1 MSRAKAGEISRWDGR
16 IVTSK
21 DGYSFAF
28 DSDKWLL
35 SKDKEIR
42 FSANVLNVEQDVL
55 VGLKMTLA
63 RYAEEMSASHTVNM
77 YHLFNH
83 MVKTTSSKQVN
94 IATILNW
101 KAELGEDK
109 EWYLGSLRG
118 FLISW
123 HDYGFKGIDSD
134 VVELLERF
142 TFSGNEKGL
151 AVANRCPYSGAFTE
165 NEVLAINYELIRL
178 YRENQIDLK
187 IFSYVNLIQATA
199 ARSMQVRQIKIGD
212 LLQEEHAYF
221 INMPR
226 AKQRGVGFR
235 GMLKKVAITE
245 DLYVLLKTLAEV
257 QARIIEDTYNI
268 TLTERQRR
276 LVPLFLDEKNFIGE
290 SWMPEML
297 DGDFLHASST
307 FLGQELLRR
316 FTVRQRAISERTGDI
331 ICISTRRFRHT
342 RGTNLGRKGY
352 GAAIIAEALDH
363 SDTQNVKVY
372 TENTANTVQ
381 YIDEIIGK
389 KLAPFAS
396 AFMGRIIETL
406 DEGERGADPTARI
419 PNDKNEVVGA
429 CGTNDFCVNGYESCY
444 LCHKFRPLLDG
455 PHELVLES
463 LYKQKKQRLQES
475 KSIEYASAKDRVI
488 LAVEQVVAECK
499 RIKLERGQVNG

>member
-55 VGLKMTLA
+55 IGLKMTLA
-63 RYAEEMSASHTVNM
+63 RYAEEMSASHTFNM

-142 TFSGNEKGL
+142 TLSGNEKGL

-187 IFSYVNLIQATA
+187 IFSYVNVNSDNKCNA
-199 ARSMQVRQIKIGD
+199 
-212 LLQEEHAYF
+212 H
-221 INMPR
+221 
-226 AKQRGVGFR
+226 
-235 GMLKKVAITE
+235 
-245 DLYVLLKTLAEV
+245 
-257 QARIIEDTYNI
+257 
-268 TLTERQRR
+268 
-276 LVPLFLDEKNFIGE
+276 
-290 SWMPEML
+290 
-297 DGDFLHASST
+297 
-307 FLGQELLRR
+307 
-316 FTVRQRAISERTGDI
+316 
-331 ICISTRRFRHT
+331 
-342 RGTNLGRKGY
+342 
-352 GAAIIAEALDH
+352 GA
-363 SDTQNVKVY
+363 
-372 TENTANTVQ
+372 
-381 YIDEIIGK
+381 
-389 KLAPFAS
+389 
-396 AFMGRIIETL
+396 
-406 DEGERGADPTARI
+406 
-419 PNDKNEVVGA
+419 
-429 CGTNDFCVNGYESCY
+429 
-444 LCHKFRPLLDG
+444 
-455 PHELVLES
+455 
-463 LYKQKKQRLQES
+463 
-475 KSIEYASAKDRVI
+475 
-488 LAVEQVVAECK
+488 
-499 RIKLERGQVNG
+499 

>member
-1 MSRAKAGEISRWDGR
+1 
-16 IVTSK
+16 
-21 DGYSFAF
+21 
-28 DSDKWLL
+28 
-35 SKDKEIR
+35 
-42 FSANVLNVEQDVL
+42 
-55 VGLKMTLA
+55 MTLA
-63 RYAEEMSASHTVNM
+63 RYAEEMSASHTFNM

-142 TFSGNEKGL
+142 TLSGNEKGL

-257 QARIIEDTYNI
+257 QARMIEDTYNI

-276 LVPLFLDEKNFIGE
+276 LVPLFLDEKNLIGE

-307 FLGQELLRR
+307 FLGK
-316 FTVRQRAISERTGDI
+316 VRTS
-331 ICISTRRFRHT
+331 
-342 RGTNLGRKGY
+342 
-352 GAAIIAEALDH
+352 
-363 SDTQNVKVY
+363 
-372 TENTANTVQ
+372 
-381 YIDEIIGK
+381 
-389 KLAPFAS
+389 P
-396 AFMGRIIETL
+396 
-406 DEGERGADPTARI
+406 
-419 PNDKNEVVGA
+419 
-429 CGTNDFCVNGYESCY
+429 
-444 LCHKFRPLLDG
+444 
-455 PHELVLES
+455 
-463 LYKQKKQRLQES
+463 
-475 KSIEYASAKDRVI
+475 
-488 LAVEQVVAECK
+488 
-499 RIKLERGQVNG
+499 

>member
-1 MSRAKAGEISRWDGR
+1 MNRAKAGEILRWDGR
-16 IVTSK
+16 VRTSK
-21 DGYSFAF
+21 DGYSFVF
-28 DSDKWLL
+28 ESDEWKLN
-35 SKDKEIR
+35 KEETVR
-42 FSANVLNVEQDVL
+42 FSSEVLSIEHDTL
-55 VGLKMTLA
+55 SGFRKTLA
-63 RYAEEMSASHTVNM
+63 RYAEEMSASHTANM
-77 YHLFNH
+77 YQMFNR
-83 MVKTTSSKQVN
+83 MIKSTGSKIVDV
-94 IATILNW
+94 ATILNW
-101 KAELGEDK
+101 KSKLGAAK

-123 HDYGFKGIDSD
+123 HDYGFKGVDSD
-134 VVELLERF
+134 VVGLLESF
-142 TFSGNEKGL
+142 TLSGNEKGV
-151 AVANRCPYSGAFTE
+151 AVTNRCPYSGAFTE

-178 YRENQIDLK
+178 YRENSINLK
-187 IFSYVNLIQATA
+187 TFAFVNLIQATA
-199 ARSMQVRQIKIGD
+199 ARSMQVRQLKTSD
-212 LLQEEHAYF
+212 LLQEENTYF

-226 AKQRGVGFR
+226 SKQRGVGFR

-245 DLYVLLKTLAEV
+245 DLFVLLKNLAEV
-257 QARIIEDTYNI
+257 QAGVIENTYNT
-268 TLTERQRR
+268 TLTETQRR
-276 LVPLFLDEKNFIGE
+276 LVPLFLDEKNLISG
-290 SWMPEML
+290 SLLTEML
-297 DGDFLHASST
+297 EGDFLHDSST
-307 FLGQELLRR
+307 YLRSELLRK
-316 FTVRQRAISERTGDI
+316 FVVRQKAISERTGDI
-331 ICISTRRFRHT
+331 ICISTRRFRRT

-352 GAAIIAEALDH
+352 GVAIIAEALDH

-389 KLAPFAS
+389 QLAPFAS